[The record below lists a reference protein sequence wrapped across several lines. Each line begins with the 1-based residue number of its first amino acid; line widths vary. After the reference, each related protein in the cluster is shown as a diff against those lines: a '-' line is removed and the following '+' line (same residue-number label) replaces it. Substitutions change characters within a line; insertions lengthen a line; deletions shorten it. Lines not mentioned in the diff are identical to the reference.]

1 MSVTFPAVAL
11 LEFDSVAAGIVA
23 GDAMI
28 KRAPLGD
35 LVVGTVQ
42 PGHYLVLIAGDV
54 ASVDEAIQAGL
65 EVSGHSLLDR
75 VFLPDVHGD
84 VVAAIRGERRAGPV
98 EALGIV
104 ETTYVASV
112 LEAADAGIKG
122 ADVVILDLYVAD
134 GLGGKG
140 YVLFGGPVHDVEAAV
155 EIGSNRVPAGHLTAG
170 SVISQLHP
178 DMRSNL
184 EAHARFARRAGR
196 EPEADGAAG

>member
-1 MSVTFPAVAL
+1 MAPTYPAIAL
-11 LEFDSVAAGIVA
+11 LEFNSVAAGIVA

-42 PGHYLVLIAGDV
+42 PGNYLVLVAGDV
-54 ASVDEAIQAGL
+54 ASVDEAIEAGL
-65 EVSGHSLLDR
+65 EVSGHALLDR
-75 VFLPDVHGD
+75 MVLPDVHVD
-84 VVAAIRGERRAGPV
+84 VVAAIRGHRELGDI

-104 ETTYVASV
+104 ETRSVASI

-122 ADVVILDLYVAD
+122 ADVALLELYMAD

-140 YVLFGGPVHDVEAAV
+140 YVLFGGAVHDVEAAV
-155 EIGSNRVPAGHLTAG
+155 EIGAGRVAETQLMAG

-178 DMRSNL
+178 DMRGNL
-184 EAHARFARRAGR
+184 ADHARFARRSGR
-196 EPEADGAAG
+196 EPESGNAAR

>member
-1 MSVTFPAVAL
+1 MSTSYPAIAL

-42 PGHYLVLIAGDV
+42 PGNYLVLVAGDV
-54 ASVDEAIQAGL
+54 ASVEEAIDAGI
-65 EVSGHSLLDR
+65 ETSGHALLDR
-75 VFLPDVHGD
+75 VFLPDVHVD
-84 VVAAIRGERRAGPV
+84 VVAAVRGRREPGDI

-104 ETTYVASV
+104 ETKSVAAV

-122 ADVVILDLYVAD
+122 ADVTLLELYMAD

-140 YVLFGGPVHDVEAAV
+140 YVLFGGAVHDVEAAV
-155 EIGSNRVPAGHLTAG
+155 EIGSGRVAESQLMAG

-178 DMRSNL
+178 DMRGNL
-184 EAHARFARRAGR
+184 AEHARFARRSGR
-196 EPEADGAAG
+196 EPEGGDATR